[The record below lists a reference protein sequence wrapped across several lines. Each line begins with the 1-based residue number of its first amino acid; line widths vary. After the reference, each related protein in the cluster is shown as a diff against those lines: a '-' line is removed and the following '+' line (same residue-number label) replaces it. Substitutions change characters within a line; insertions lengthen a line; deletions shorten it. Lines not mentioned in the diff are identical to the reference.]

1 MSPGTVSTVRFGD
14 NSVAE
19 IRHRLDPSSPRENNS
34 APTPGVDDTPYIRFA
49 IDQLTRDEE
58 ITGEGR
64 QGSVVATDY
73 PVDRLVGDEGLG
85 YFSQAPKPTSATATT
100 KPATTKPATT
110 KPATTKPATTKP
122 ATTKP
127 ATTKPSLT
135 KPAMTTKPTTRP
147 PPSPQYRPSKP
158 ERLIAVEP
166 GAEDQRYQSLDYV
179 PVVLRTGALVGFTLW
194 CLLMVAAIASCNV
207 SSQRNHGLWDYDGV
221 GGSRY
226 FVFEFLP
233 QLLAILLVIWT
244 FVIQAAIYRTIPFSM
259 MASERQ
265 QDGVLQHLPILP
277 QNFVL
282 PDFSHFKHGEPL
294 IGLSVWI
301 FWLLNWFAVPLASCL
316 FQPQYQILDAQ
327 GTWRW
332 SAVQPVGW
340 TLVALYSLLV
350 IASVLLMF
358 RFFLSWTGLRWDPVS
373 LADLIPLIQRSNILP
388 EFDRSEVTV
397 TMRDFLPSRVL
408 RLGYW
413 RTADSGEMVYTIGA
427 EDPPDSDQFLRPSR
441 PTTAEKRPRT
451 AGQGPVDLE
460 QGAVLRDEF
469 FERSLRTPFVRYRW
483 IVWFLEDTFILAWIV
498 IVLVLFIAFV
508 LVSFLRG
515 GIQHG
520 FLPLLPTLPDPNG
533 FSASN
538 FLYSF
543 LPSLIG
549 NGFFLAWQPIDVYFR
564 ALQPFASMSGE
575 GTSAENSL
583 LLSYP
588 ACLPIEV
595 TVLAFVARHYK
606 VAWVSFMSIA
616 SLTLPVLSGGVFIAL
631 YYPSEGQVRI
641 SACLPAFYAL
651 VVFCAIYMLSF
662 LVIWPRRPRYLPHDI
677 TTLADLISFLYP
689 SSLLADK
696 LLREP
701 ASKVDLV
708 TRLVISAPGEKKSP
722 AYGFGIYRGS
732 DGKDHLGIDRVHIPG
747 RTDMIIASPPAS

>member
-1 MSPGTVSTVRFGD
+1 M
-14 NSVAE
+14 
-19 IRHRLDPSSPRENNS
+19 
-34 APTPGVDDTPYIRFA
+34 
-49 IDQLTRDEE
+49 
-58 ITGEGR
+58 
-64 QGSVVATDY
+64 
-73 PVDRLVGDEGLG
+73 
-85 YFSQAPKPTSATATT
+85 
-100 KPATTKPATT
+100 
-110 KPATTKPATTKP
+110 
-122 ATTKP
+122 
-127 ATTKPSLT
+127 
-135 KPAMTTKPTTRP
+135 
-147 PPSPQYRPSKP
+147 KP

-166 GAEDQRYQSLDYV
+166 GTEDQRHPPLDYM

-194 CLLMVAAIASCNV
+194 CLLMLAGIASCNV

-265 QDGVLQHLPILP
+265 QDDILQQLPILP
-277 QNFVL
+277 RKFIL
-282 PDFSHFKHGEPL
+282 PELSHFKHGEPL
-294 IGLSVWI
+294 IGISLWT
-301 FWLLNWFAVPLASCL
+301 FWLLHWLAVPLQSCL
-316 FQPQYQILDAQ
+316 FQPQYQVLDGQ
-327 GTWRW
+327 GIWRW
-332 SAVQPVGW
+332 TAVQPVGW

-350 IASVLLMF
+350 IALVLLMF
-358 RFFLSWTGLRWDPVS
+358 RFFLNWTGLRWDPVS
-373 LADLIPLIQRSNILP
+373 LADLIPLIQRSNILSD
-388 EFDRSEVTV
+388 FDRSEVTV

-413 RTADSGEMVYTIGA
+413 RTPGSDEMVYTIGT
-427 EDPPDSDQFLRPSR
+427 EDPPDSDHLYRPSR
-441 PTTAEKRPRT
+441 PTTTAEKRPRT
-451 AGQGPVDLE
+451 ADQGPVDLE
-460 QGAVLRDEF
+460 QGAVSRDEL

-483 IVWFLEDTFILAWIV
+483 IVWFLEDTFILAWIF
-498 IVLVLFIAFV
+498 IALVLFIAFV

-515 GIQHG
+515 AIQHG
-520 FLPLLPTLPDPNG
+520 FLPLLPTLPDPDG

-543 LPSLIG
+543 IPSLIG
-549 NGFFLAWQPIDVYFR
+549 NVLFLAWQPIDVYFR
-564 ALQPFASMSGE
+564 ALQPFASMSRE

-588 ACLPIEV
+588 ACLPVEI
-595 TVLAFVARHYK
+595 TILALVARHYK

-616 SLTLPVLSGGVFIAL
+616 SLTLPVLAGGVFIAL
-631 YYPSEGQVRI
+631 YYPTEDQVRI

-651 VVFCAIYMLSF
+651 VAFCAIYMLSF

-689 SSLLADK
+689 SSLLTDK

-708 TRLVISAPGEKKSP
+708 TRLVISAPGEKTSP
-722 AYGFGIYRGS
+722 TYGFGIFRGR

-747 RTDMIIASPPAS
+747 REDMIIASPPVS